1 MKILKISDLYK
12 SDLCVK
18 ELSVITQTPE
28 WTTIG
33 SLDPSGHPRK
43 LNGFLL
49 ITSGSCRYD
58 WISGGADLSSG
69 DLIYLPSGAKRVV
82 TAGKDGISFY
92 RVSFRFFDI
101 IDGEEIIFSKEPYV
115 AARCSGER
123 IFEICERLTKS
134 TASKKDALQSLSLL
148 YELLDAV
155 NRKEEKKGVKNDIS
169 K

>member
-1 MKILKISDLYK
+1 MKAIKISDLYTA
-12 SDLCVK
+12 DLYAK

-33 SLDPSGHPRK
+33 SLEPSGHPRR

-58 WISGGADLSSG
+58 WLSGGADLSPG

-82 TAGKDGISFY
+82 STGKDGISFY
-92 RVSFRFFDI
+92 RVSFRLFDAN
-101 IDGEEIIFSKEPYV
+101 DGEEIVFSEEPYV

-134 TASKKDALQSLSLL
+134 TASKKP
-148 YELLDAV
+148 
-155 NRKEEKKGVKNDIS
+155 
-169 K
+169 